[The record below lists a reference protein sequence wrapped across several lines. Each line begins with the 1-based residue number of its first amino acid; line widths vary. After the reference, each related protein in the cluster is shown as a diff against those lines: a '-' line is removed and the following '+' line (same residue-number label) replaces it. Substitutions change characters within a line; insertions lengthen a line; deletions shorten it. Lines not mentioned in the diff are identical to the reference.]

1 MDDYKYTKLLRL
13 QSAELMGSTPFCPED
28 QQIAEYFDGD
38 LNEAERTVLE
48 RHLTDCRFCLAR
60 IGALERLE
68 ENRSNQRVPG
78 AILATAKQ
86 IAHKVPARRLRLAP
100 AWASA
105 AVVVIA
111 LFMIISK
118 SQETV
123 LEPGISPTAL
133 PSTGKNSRQL
143 RNVNRDAM
151 DINVLIPAPG
161 ADPGAGMHHG
171 LPVQWTEV
179 PGNLHYDIYVLSNA
193 GDVLW
198 TQRLEATEWALPE
211 SLNLAAGS
219 KYYFRVEARLPDGR
233 TVSSKHVVFEVAQ
246 RQ

>member
-1 MDDYKYTKLLRL
+1 MDDYRYTELLRL
-13 QSAELMGSTPFCPED
+13 QSAELTGSTPFCPED

-38 LNEAERTVLE
+38 LNEAERLILE

-86 IAHKVPARRLRLAP
+86 MTHKIPVRRLRLAP

-105 AVVVIA
+105 AVIVIA

-123 LEPGISPTAL
+123 LEPGISPSAL
-133 PSTGKNSRQL
+133 PSTGNNSRQL

-161 ADPGAGMHHG
+161 ADTGAEMQPGS
-171 LPVQWTEV
+171 LIQWAEV
-179 PGNLHYDIYVLSNA
+179 PGNLHYNIYVLSNA

-198 TQRLEATEWALPE
+198 TERLKGTEWALHE
-211 SLNLAAGS
+211 SLHLAAGS
-219 KYYFRVEARLPDGR
+219 DYYFRVEAQLPDGR
-233 TVSSKHVVFEVAQ
+233 TVSSKHVVFQVAEL
-246 RQ
+246 R